1 MVKLKIEK
9 TSPLP
14 LLGYLYVINI
24 FLGNVDKYGFICEQ
38 LQNLNKFYQFGE
50 ILHIA
55 YLSLLTSVS
64 HFFVKCVSY
73 LNP

>member
-9 TSPLP
+9 TMGVLVC
-14 LLGYLYVINI
+14 YKY